1 MCLRPQFI
9 LLLLIPFVSWSQT
22 IPDSFYL
29 NYQAATTGSEK
40 AKAAYF
46 LADQYRFIQQDSAEK
61 YVNLALSYASEAQD
75 VSEEIY
81 AHRLKAR
88 INMDMNQYDESV
100 KSTVRAIELCEQ
112 INDKKLLGKSYMTL
126 ALTYK
131 KMGDVQKMKDLT
143 RKGKEYAEQAEAIF
157 REINDSQGL
166 MHIAINKG
174 IILRDL
180 EDNEGARKSYEA
192 GLAVQGNHKEID
204 VDKGLLNANLG
215 QIIIDTKGNL
225 DSAIAHLEKAI
236 DYYQISNYQRGLE
249 HAHRNLALAYSK
261 KGNHL
266 QAKEYAK
273 ISIGIAEKLGD
284 KHRLFNAYGVQRVVN
299 VEAGDYKT
307 AFESLEKEKAYEDS
321 TLQTEKL
328 QSLADIEAKYQ
339 TEKKELEIAAL
350 DEKTR
355 LQQKQLWWVLGGLLL
370 ALSFLAYIFWQ
381 NRKIREN
388 RKQIENQSEKLKLMM
403 KELHHRVKN
412 NLAIVS
418 SLLSIQSSK
427 LKDEGA
433 SKAVKEGQMRV
444 QAMSLLHQRLYKKE
458 DVSTMDVNSYLT
470 DLAESLM
477 EAYGYDRDNFNLSIE
492 VDQPELDVDLAIPIG
507 LIVNELITNSFK
519 YAYEGIDHPTLS
531 ITMKNGDDILLQV
544 QDNGI
549 GISSTDQKG
558 DSFGQELIKGLSR
571 QVRGQIKMEN
581 RNGTYFELYI
591 PKAA

>member
-1 MCLRPQFI
+1 MRHFWPTI
-9 LLLLIPFVSWSQT
+9 LWIILPVIVHAQP
-22 IPDSFYL
+22 IPDSLYH
-29 NYQAATTGSEK
+29 NYHNASSLSDK
-40 AKAAYF
+40 AKAGYF
-46 LADQYRFIQQDSAEK
+46 LAKTFQNIELDSADHYIHK
-61 YVNLALSYASEAQD
+61 ALSHAQQAED
-75 VSEEIY
+75 QLEEIY
-81 AHRLKAR
+81 AWRLKSQ
-88 INMDMNQYDESV
+88 IEMDQNRYDESV
-100 KSTVRAIELCEQ
+100 QSTLNAIALLENTDNKS
-112 INDKKLLGKSYMTL
+112 LLGKAYMTL

-131 KMGDVQKMKDLT
+131 KMGDAQKIEALT
-143 RKGKEYAEQAEAIF
+143 LKGKDYAEQAEEIF
-157 REINDSQGL
+157 QLINDSQGL

-180 EDNEGARKSYEA
+180 KDMAGAKKSYES
-192 GLAVQGNHKEID
+192 GLQVEGNHERIE
-204 VDKGLLNANLG
+204 VDRGLLYANLG
-215 QIIIDTKGNL
+215 QLIIDI
-225 DSAIAHLEKAI
+225 DEDVDQAISYLEKAI
-236 DYYQISNYQRGLE
+236 DNYNISNYEKGLE
-249 HAHRNLALAYSK
+249 HAHRNLAYAYSK

-266 QAKEYAK
+266 QAKKYAQ
-273 ISIGIAEKLGD
+273 ISVEIAERLQD
-284 KHRLFNAYGVQRVVN
+284 KHRLFNAYGVQRDVN
-299 VEAGDYKT
+299 VAAGDYKT
-307 AFESLEKEKAYEDS
+307 AFESLQKEKAYEDS

-328 QSLADIEAKYQ
+328 QSLADVEAKYQ
-339 TEKKELEIAAL
+339 TAKKELEIATL

-355 LQQKQLWWVLGGLLL
+355 LQQKQLWWVMGGLLL
-370 ALSFLAYIFWQ
+370 TLFFLIYIFWQ
-381 NRKIREN
+381 NHKIRES
-388 RKQIENQSEKLKLMM
+388 RKQIENQAEKLKLMM

-477 EAYGYDRDNFNLSIE
+477 EAYGYDRDNFDLKIE

-507 LIVNELITNSFK
+507 LIVNELVTNSFK
-519 YAYEGIDHPTLS
+519 YAYLGIDHPALS
-531 ITMKNGDDILLQV
+531 ITMKNGEDILLQV
-544 QDNGI
+544 QDNGV
-549 GISSTDQKG
+549 GITDDAGKI

-571 QVRGQIKMEN
+571 QVRGQVKMEN